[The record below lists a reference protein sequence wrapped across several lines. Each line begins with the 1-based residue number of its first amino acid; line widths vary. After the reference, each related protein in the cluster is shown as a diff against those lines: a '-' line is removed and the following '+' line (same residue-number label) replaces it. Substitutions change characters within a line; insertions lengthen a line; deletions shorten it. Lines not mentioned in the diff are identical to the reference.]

1 MIATVCRAALVVPA
15 AFAALAGG
23 TAIAP
28 AIGSAAECGPGT
40 VYDAPTDMCVAAPA
54 TAAWDAAPPPPAPT
68 PPPPSVLPPG
78 MPPVQ
83 ICPPIPFVAVCF
95 PVN

>member
-1 MIATVCRAALVVPA
+1 MIATVWRAALVFPA
-15 AFAALAGG
+15 AFAVLAGG
-23 TAIAP
+23 TVIAP
-28 AIGSAAECGPGT
+28 AIGHAAVCGPGT

-54 TAAWDAAPPPPAPT
+54 PAAWNAPPPPPAA

-95 PVN
+95 PVS

>member
-1 MIATVCRAALVVPA
+1 MIADVRRAALVVPV
-15 AFAALAGG
+15 ALAMHAG
-23 TAIAP
+23 ALMIAP

-40 VYDAPTDMCVAAPA
+40 VYDPPTNMCVVAQAP
-54 TAAWDAAPPPPAPT
+54 AAWDAPPPPANPA
-68 PPPPSVLPPG
+68 PPPSVLPPG

>member
-1 MIATVCRAALVVPA
+1 MKATVRRVAVAVPGALA
-15 AFAALAGG
+15 AFAGVAVV
-23 TAIAP
+23 AP
-28 AIGSAAECGPGT
+28 AVGTAAECGPGT
-40 VYDAPTDMCVAAPA
+40 VYDAPSNMCVVAPA
-54 TAAWDAAPPPPAPT
+54 PAGWDAAPPPPAPA
-68 PPPPSVLPPG
+68 PPSSVLPPG

>member
-1 MIATVCRAALVVPA
+1 MIAIVRRAVLVLPAAL
-15 AFAALAGG
+15 AALAGG
-23 TAIAP
+23 SVIAP
-28 AIGSAAECGPGT
+28 AIGNAAECGPGT
-40 VYDAPTDMCVAAPA
+40 VYDPSTDTCVVAPA
-54 TAAWDAAPPPPAPT
+54 PAPAAWDAPPPPAA
-68 PPPPSVLPPG
+68 PSVLPPG

>member
-1 MIATVCRAALVVPA
+1 MNATVRIAATVAPA
-15 AFAALAGG
+15 AVAFAGAAVV
-23 TAIAP
+23 AP
-28 AIGSAAECGPGT
+28 VVGNAAECGPGT
-40 VYDAPTDMCVAAPA
+40 VYDAPSNMCVAAPA
-54 TAAWDAAPPPPAPT
+54 PAGWDAAPPPAPA

-95 PVN
+95 PVS

>member
-1 MIATVCRAALVVPA
+1 MGGGGYDGG
-15 AFAALAGG
+15 AFLSGVLGRNETMSDLSMMARIAGG
-23 TAIAP
+23 VIVAVNLVCVVAP
-28 AIGSAAECGPGT
+28 A
-40 VYDAPTDMCVAAPA
+40 PA
-54 TAAWDAAPPPPAPT
+54 GWDAAPPPAPAAQ
-68 PPPPSVLPPG
+68 PSVLPPG